1 MLGHPGVG
9 GIFGCSVPR
18 HSGHL
23 SSRGS
28 LEQFWHSLCLGS
40 QLRRVSAGLSKHTGQ
55 SSRARP
61 PSSVFHA
68 CLWTSSSGWRGGGA
82 ASKSG
87 SKALCTSVPMSPGG
101 VVWAAC
107 STAGVVGPGWALCLR
122 LESGRGPSS
131 LGSGRGDCVGIVFG
145 GSSCVVSHP

>member
-1 MLGHPGVG
+1 MLGHPGVGG

-28 LEQFWHSLCLGS
+28 LAQSWHSLCLGS

-61 PSSVFHA
+61 PLSVFHA
-68 CLWTSSSGWRGGGA
+68 CLCTSSSGWRGGGA

-87 SKALCTSVPMSPGG
+87 STALCTSVPMSPGG
-101 VVWAAC
+101 VVGAAR
-107 STAGVVGPGWALCLR
+107 STAGVAGPG
-122 LESGRGPSS
+122 
-131 LGSGRGDCVGIVFG
+131 LGS
-145 GSSCVVSHP
+145 VSPS